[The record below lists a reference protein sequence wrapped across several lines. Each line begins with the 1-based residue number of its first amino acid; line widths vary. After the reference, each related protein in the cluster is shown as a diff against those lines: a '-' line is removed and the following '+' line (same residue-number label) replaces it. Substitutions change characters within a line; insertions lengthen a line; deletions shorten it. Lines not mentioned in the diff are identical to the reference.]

1 MVELML
7 PFLCKESTIA
17 DQETKNDVIVDIKL
31 LMLRSYNKAIYVH
44 EYQNQKCTMFNTPEY
59 RFVEEI
65 TNKER
70 IDVNLQESMQ
80 KRSVDLESKFY

>member
-1 MVELML
+1 MIL

-31 LMLRSYNKAIYVH
+31 LMLRSYDKAIYVH
-44 EYQNQKCTMFNTPEY
+44 EYLNKKCRMLNTPEF

-65 TNKER
+65 ANKER
-70 IDVNLQESMQ
+70 IDANLQESMQ